1 MSKTEI
7 RGRRFEQSEKRQSR
21 RLIILALNM
30 SHLKERISKDCLN
43 CGTEVAGRF
52 CQQCGQENV
61 EVKESFFQ
69 LLIHFIEDLTHF
81 DGKLWKTLKLLL
93 FKPGSLTQL
102 YIDGKRAS
110 YIHPIRMYIFISAFF
125 FLFMFTGEMPEKPEK
140 IGANRTQAKDF
151 ASGFQEGL
159 NIDLDED
166 TVKFK
171 TIAEYNA
178 SQKKLPES
186 KRDNWLDAV
195 VKKKGIEINEKYK
208 GDKLKIG
215 KALIEKFE
223 QYFSRMLYISLPI
236 FAFFIWVLYRRN
248 KNHYFVDHMI
258 FSIHIY
264 CAFYIILFLGQII
277 TTIKD
282 YFNAEPSGIIAFLV
296 AFSLFFYL
304 YKSLRNH
311 FNQSRIKTLLKYV
324 ILNIL
329 TMFLMTILMVAFF
342 MFSLFNI

>member
-1 MSKTEI
+1 
-7 RGRRFEQSEKRQSR
+7 
-21 RLIILALNM
+21 M
-30 SHLKERISKDCLN
+30 SHLKERIAKDCLN

-69 LLIHFIEDLTHF
+69 LLTHFVEDLTHF

-93 FKPGSLTQL
+93 FKPGSLTKL

-110 YIHPIRMYIFISAFF
+110 YIHPIRMYLFISAVF
-125 FLFMFTGEMPEKPEK
+125 FLFMFTGEVPEQPEK
-140 IGANRTQAKDF
+140 IGTKNTQAKDF
-151 ASGFQEGL
+151 ASGFQEGIKL
-159 NIDLDED
+159 DLDED
-166 TVKFK
+166 AVKYK

-178 SQKKLPES
+178 AQQKLPSS
-186 KRDNWLDAV
+186 KKDNLLDAV
-195 VKKKGIEINEKYK
+195 IKKKGIELNEKYS

-248 KNHYFVDHMI
+248 KNHYFVDHVI

-264 CAFYIILFLGQII
+264 CAFYIILFIAQMV
-277 TTIKD
+277 TIVHD
-282 YFNAEPSGIIAFLV
+282 FFFDQSSGIIAFLV
-296 AFSLFFYL
+296 PISLFFYL

-311 FNQSRIKTLLKYV
+311 FNQSRKKTLLKYV

-329 TMFLMTILMVAFF
+329 TIFLMGILMITFF